1 MSNSRSFNPIT
12 QQKQALRLQLPSQD
26 QKPKFSHYLG
36 NKIRAA
42 QGLGTV
48 EIVIIIAVLLSV
60 ALLFREQITSFAQEL
75 MDKVFDSSIVDQLG

>member
-1 MSNSRSFNPIT
+1 MSNRKSFSLINH
-12 QQKQALRLQLPSQD
+12 QKQVQPMQLPSQD
-26 QKPKFSHYLG
+26 QKPKFSHYLR
-36 NKIRAA
+36 NKVRAA